1 MLPLLNTVHSGFYS
15 LLRKSSAIFDA
26 TCSMLEMVFRATG
39 LMGES
44 DAHILLPEW
53 TQLPPTS
60 VIVAHSVNPDDE
72 HVEIIPT
79 HAVVFHA
86 YGVQR
91 VLETVH
97 ALHALPD
104 LHGIASINV
113 PVAHI
118 TVLYPQRL
126 FSLMTFL
133 YTRDAQYFA
142 HHLAYRCLLL
152 RMPSVAHT

>member
-1 MLPLLNTVHSGFYS
+1 
-15 LLRKSSAIFDA
+15 
-26 TCSMLEMVFRATG
+26 MLEMVFRATA
-39 LMGES
+39 LMGERT
-44 DAHILLPEW
+44 AHLILPGW
-53 TQLPPTS
+53 TQLPPTA
-60 VIVAHSVNPDDE
+60 VIAAHSVNPDDE
-72 HVEIIPT
+72 HVEIIAT

-133 YTRDAQYFA
+133 YTRDAHYFA